1 MSPTASQRKEV
12 ISEYFRR
19 QYETHE
25 RSTEENV
32 HELFAEDLVFHL
44 TGGRTMSR
52 EHLVTLCDLL
62 RRTRH
67 DRKTLVSDFTED
79 GDNVT
84 FVLYIVG
91 TDPVTSHQ
99 VSVSTKTQ
107 YRFRGDQVVEIWQ
120 ENAAGVEEAVRAA
133 GVRLD
138 PPGGSND

>member
-1 MSPTASQRKEV
+1 MSSRRDV

-32 HELFAEDLVFHL
+32 SELFAEDLVSHL
-44 TGGRTMSR
+44 TGDRTMGR
-52 EHLVTLCDLL
+52 DQLVTLCDLL

-79 GDNVT
+79 GDEVS

-91 TDPVTSHQ
+91 VDPVTKHE
-99 VSVSTKTQ
+99 VSVSTRTR

-120 ENAAGVEEAVRAA
+120 DNAAGVENAVRAA

-138 PPGGSND
+138 QQGRGSGE

>member
-1 MSPTASQRKEV
+1 MSSRRDV

-32 HELFAEDLVFHL
+32 SELFAEDLVFHL
-44 TGGRTMSR
+44 TGDRTMGR
-52 EHLVTLCDLL
+52 DQLVTLCDLL

-79 GDNVT
+79 GDEVS

-91 TDPVTSHQ
+91 VDPVTKHE
-99 VSVSTKTQ
+99 VSVSTRTR

-120 ENAAGVEEAVRAA
+120 DNAAGVENAVRAA

-138 PPGGSND
+138 QQGRGSGE